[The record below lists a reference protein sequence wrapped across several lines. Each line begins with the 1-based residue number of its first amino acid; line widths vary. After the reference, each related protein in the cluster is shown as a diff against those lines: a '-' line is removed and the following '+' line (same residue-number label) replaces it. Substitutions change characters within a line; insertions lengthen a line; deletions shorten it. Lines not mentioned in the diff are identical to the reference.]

1 MKNILNNKEYH
12 QKSSS
17 TLQRELEEYFNN
29 TDPKKIQEDWES
41 TKIFDDLVNEVSLID
56 WKIILGNESIPDALI
71 INESFT

>member
-1 MKNILNNKEYH
+1 MENGLNNKEYH

-41 TKIFDDLVNEVSLID
+41 TKIFDDSGID

>member
-29 TDPKKIQEDWES
+29 TDPKKN
-41 TKIFDDLVNEVSLID
+41 TGR
-56 WKIILGNESIPDALI
+56 LGEYKNI
-71 INESFT
+71 

>member
-41 TKIFDDLVNEVSLID
+41 TKIFDDSGID